1 VSDDVIYDFPERDD
15 RPAIQKMETANI
27 GGVTVPLA
35 RSWAGDYSWI
45 ATVAP
50 TTLAARNGIA
60 TSPGSFDYNVSVVVF
75 YKRVLPGSNLTD
87 PSDQLEAIKHERSVG
102 AKVLST
108 GLNGGELLLWNLDTN
123 GGVEAFANLKTGHW
137 IMLCGPHPNATA
149 DQPLFSLNWYQVLA
163 IDSQVSGVL
172 TNPAT
177 QRIVSVRG
185 AEWPWQPRASYD
197 NQNSD
202 VAKLSDDLC
211 VGIFKGA
218 VAVHSKTLRLESSSR
233 SGLRPSGMSGDPRLT
248 TDFSVDR

>member
-1 VSDDVIYDFPERDD
+1 
-15 RPAIQKMETANI
+15 M
-27 GGVTVPLA
+27 A

-45 ATVAP
+45 ATVVP

-60 TSPGSFDYNVSVVVF
+60 TSPGSFEYNVSVVVF
-75 YKRVLPGSNLTD
+75 YKRLLPGSNLSPTD
-87 PSDQLEAIKHERSVG
+87 QFAGMNLERSVG
-102 AKVLST
+102 TKVLST
-108 GLNGGELLLWNLDTN
+108 GLNGGELLLWSLD
-123 GGVEAFANLKTGHW
+123 GAADSFDNLKTGQW

-185 AEWPWQPRASYD
+185 AEWPWQPRASYND
-197 NQNSD
+197 QNSD

-218 VAVHSKTLRLESSSR
+218 VAVHSKTLRLENSRR
-233 SGLRPSGMSGDPRLT
+233 SGLAPTGVSGDPRLP
-248 TDFSVDR
+248 VDPYDQ